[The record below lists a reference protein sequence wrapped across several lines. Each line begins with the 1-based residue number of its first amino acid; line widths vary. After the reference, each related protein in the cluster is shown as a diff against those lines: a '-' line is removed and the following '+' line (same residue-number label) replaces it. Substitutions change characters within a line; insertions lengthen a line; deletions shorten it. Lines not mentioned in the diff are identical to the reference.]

1 MDICNGAATT
11 ILVNSMELFELG
23 KCLITQ
29 AAKKKLDVGDYPAE
43 CLLIR
48 HRQGEWDELEPED
61 IVANNRALVFGDR
74 IFSAYTIDGI
84 KFFVITEADRSSTTI
99 MLSFEN

>member
-1 MDICNGAATT
+1 
-11 ILVNSMELFELG
+11 MELFELG
-23 KCLITQ
+23 KCLITA
-29 AAKKKLDVGDYPAE
+29 AAKEKLDAGDYPAQ

-74 IFSAYTIDGI
+74 IFSTYIVEGS

-99 MLSFEN
+99 MLGV